1 VARALLMQHSIV
13 SKFGVATEYAGTAT
27 TVSRFA
33 VPFVPDNAPFS
44 IEQRAWING
53 FLAGMFSNARLDSTP
68 SVAGPPKQTLP
79 LLIVYGS
86 QTGTA
91 EGLAKRLSTKSK
103 ERGFEPRIA
112 EANSINLDELKTTE
126 RLLLV
131 TSTWGDGDPPDNA
144 ATFWAALKD
153 AAAPGFERLNYS
165 VLALGDKNYSDFCGA
180 GKKFDERL
188 AELGAKRVCPR
199 MECDTDYEAMATQW
213 MSAALDALPATS
225 SEVKP
230 GAGLTAAPSA
240 VAESKPLRYDR
251 KNPFKASLITT
262 CVLNKT
268 GSAKETRHIEISLE
282 GSGLTYEVGDALGV
296 VPTNCPTLASEILEL
311 LGCDGEEAVPNADGV
326 ESSLRHAL
334 QHSYQITQP
343 TLSFVQEVA
352 RRSSDTC
359 RDWAALLADDKK
371 ADLDKFLQGRE
382 IIDFLKFAP
391 QKFTPKELVGLL
403 RKLQPRLYS
412 ISSSPKAHPGE
423 VHLTVGTVRYESH
436 GRTRKGV
443 CSTFLADRVEAGGI
457 VPVFVQ
463 TSHGFRLP
471 SDPAAPIIM
480 VGPGTGI
487 APFRAFLEERRVT
500 GASGKNWLFFGDQ
513 QRACD
518 FLYEEQLTAM
528 QNDGFLRLDLAFSRD
543 QAEKIYVQ
551 TRMIANAAELW
562 KWLQEGAHFYVC
574 GDAKRMARDVN
585 AALHQVVQSAGK
597 SAEEAAAYIQ
607 LLKSSKRYLRDVY

>member
-1 VARALLMQHSIV
+1 M
-13 SKFGVATEYAGTAT
+13 
-27 TVSRFA
+27 
-33 VPFVPDNAPFS
+33 
-44 IEQRAWING
+44 
-53 FLAGMFSNARLDSTP
+53 
-68 SVAGPPKQTLP
+68 
-79 LLIVYGS
+79 
-86 QTGTA
+86 
-91 EGLAKRLSTKSK
+91 
-103 ERGFEPRIA
+103 
-112 EANSINLDELKTTE
+112 
-126 RLLLV
+126 
-131 TSTWGDGDPPDNA
+131 
-144 ATFWAALKD
+144 ALKE
-153 AAAPGFERLNYS
+153 AAAPGFEGIHYS

-180 GKKFDERL
+180 GKKFDDRL
-188 AELGAKRVCPR
+188 AELGAKRVLPR
-199 MECDTDYEAMATQW
+199 VECDTDYEAMATHW
-213 MSAALDALPATS
+213 MSAALDALPTTNSDTNAAT
-225 SEVKP
+225 EP
-230 GAGLTAAPSA
+230 AAEPSPS
-240 VAESKPLRYDR
+240 AESKPLRYDR
-251 KNPFKASLITT
+251 KNPFKAKLITT
-262 CVLNKT
+262 RVLNKP

-282 GSGLTYEVGDALGV
+282 GSGLTYEAGDALGV

-311 LGCDGEEAVPNADGV
+311 LDCDGEEAVPNADGV

-359 RDWAALLADDKK
+359 RDWAALLDDDKK
-371 ADLDKFLQGRE
+371 AELEKFLHGRE
-382 IIDFLKFAP
+382 VIDFLKLARK
-391 QKFTPKELVGLL
+391 KFTPKEFVGLL

-471 SDPAAPIIM
+471 SDPSTPIIM

-487 APFRAFLEERRVT
+487 APFRAFLEERRAT

-518 FLYEEQLTAM
+518 FLYEEELTAM
-528 QNDGFLRLDLAFSRD
+528 QSDGFLRLDLAFSRD

-551 TRMIANAAELW
+551 NQMLANAAELW
-562 KWLQEGAHFYVC
+562 KWLEEGAHFYVC
-574 GDAKRMARDVN
+574 GDAKRMARDVD
-585 AALHQVVQSAGK
+585 AALHQIIQSAGK
-597 SAEEAAAYIQ
+597 SAEEAAGYVQ
-607 LLKSSKRYLRDVY
+607 QLKSSKRYQRDVY